1 MIDKDLAE
9 FQRVFKHLLEVEQ
22 QEPVADPI
30 KAEALF
36 NTLDLTLKADG
47 IADEELYDA
56 LEQVVMTTPR
66 TATNLFFNQL
76 FGGRQSKAVLGDLM
90 AVMLNNSMYTYKVA
104 GPMVGVEKVI
114 LREICSLIGYGDNA
128 DGTLA
133 PGGSMSNFMA
143 MVMARDHYKQEVR
156 QEGVHDKMIL
166 YTSENCH
173 YSIEK
178 NASLMGVGRAQ
189 VRYIESDSK
198 GLMKLDALE
207 AQIIEDKSKG
217 LHPFLVNA
225 TAGTTVLGA
234 FDAVDGIAD
243 ICEKHQL
250 WLHVDGAYCGAVIF
264 SDEYKFLVKGLERSN
279 SFSVN
284 AHKMLGTPLTCSI
297 VVVRERKHLVE
308 SFSSDASYLYQT
320 DNDEFNLGKTSLQCG
335 RRNDA
340 LKLWTLWKSIGTK
353 GLASMVD
360 HQFHLA
366 DVARDYIRNHPDYTF
381 YSFDDS
387 ISVCFNYKG
396 ISPQELCTALYEESA
411 IMVGYG
417 SFKGQDFVR
426 FVTINATNEASDI
439 LHFFERMEAFVA
451 QNETRFLPVPK
462 ALSTK

>member
-9 FQRVFKHLLEVEQ
+9 FQRVFKNLLEVEQ
-22 QEPVADPI
+22 KEPVADPI
-30 KAEALF
+30 KAEELF
-36 NTLDLTLKADG
+36 NTLDLELHAEG
-47 IADEELYDA
+47 IADDELYNS
-56 LEQVVMTTPR
+56 LEKVVMNTPR

-104 GPMVGVEKVI
+104 GPMVGVEKAI
-114 LREICSLIGYGDNA
+114 LKEVCSLIGYGDRA

-143 MVMARDHYKQEVR
+143 MVMARDHYKTEVR
-156 QEGVHDKMIL
+156 QEGVQDKMMV
-166 YTSENCH
+166 YTSASCH
-173 YSIEK
+173 YSIAK

-189 VRYIESDSK
+189 VREIPTDDF
-198 GLMKLDALE
+198 GVMRLDALE
-207 AQIIEDKSKG
+207 AKILEDKANG
-217 LHPFLVNA
+217 LHPFFVNA

-234 FDAVDGIAD
+234 FDPVDGMAD
-243 ICEKHQL
+243 ICEKHGL

-264 SDEYKFLVKGLERSN
+264 SEEYKRLIKGLDRSN
-279 SFSVN
+279 SFSLN

-297 VVVRERKHLVE
+297 IVARERKHLVE
-308 SFSSDASYLYQT
+308 SFSSEASYLYQT
-320 DNDEFNLGKTSLQCG
+320 DNDEYNLGKTSLQCG

-353 GLASMVD
+353 GLEAMVD

-366 DVARDYIRNHPDYTF
+366 DVARDYVRNHPDYTF

-396 ISPQELCTALYEESA
+396 IAPDVLCTALYEESA

-417 SFKGQDFVR
+417 TFREQDFVR
-426 FVTINATNEASDI
+426 FITINATNQGSDI
-439 LHFFERMEAFVA
+439 LNFFKEMEAFVDEHEDRLMA
-451 QNETRFLPVPK
+451 SQD
-462 ALSTK
+462 ALTAG